1 MLHFLCGVLNWLSCA
16 SADPQV
22 ELEEEAL
29 GKKYSDYSD
38 YKKTAKR
45 FVPYLY

>member
-1 MLHFLCGVLNWLSCA
+1 MYIGDL
-16 SADPQV
+16 QV

-29 GKKYSDYSD
+29 GKKYNEYSE